1 VSEGNGRREV
11 TVSDV
16 AAAARVSKATAA
28 RALGDYGAV
37 SEAVRDRVLTAADEL
52 GYRPN
57 ALAKTM
63 STGRSNTLG
72 IVVGDIENPFFAQAT
87 RGAADVANAS
97 GFDLILSNSDED
109 SDTEAKAIGVQLAKR
124 VDGLLVAP
132 ASSVDPLNLQT
143 IIDVQRPLVLF
154 DRAMPELE
162 VDTVIAANRSGARR
176 LTSLLLAA
184 GHRRIAFIS
193 TLAHPTDFQHGDILS
208 TSSVA
213 ERVQGFVETLADAG
227 VAEPEQFVHLNARRE
242 GVERLTRR
250 LLDDDRGIT
259 AIVSSDSLIA
269 LGVFRVA
276 RELGRSIPGDLS
288 LVAFDDADWT
298 GVTTPAITVMAQPI
312 HEIGAEAARL
322 LIRRIG
328 GDGSAPVTR
337 VLEQHLIERESVARP
352 AQS

>member
-1 VSEGNGRREV
+1 
-11 TVSDV
+11 
-16 AAAARVSKATAA
+16 
-28 RALGDYGAV
+28 
-37 SEAVRDRVLTAADEL
+37 
-52 GYRPN
+52 
-57 ALAKTM
+57 
-63 STGRSNTLG
+63 
-72 IVVGDIENPFFAQAT
+72 
-87 RGAADVANAS
+87 
-97 GFDLILSNSDED
+97 
-109 SDTEAKAIGVQLAKR
+109 
-124 VDGLLVAP
+124 VAP